1 MTETPNRI
9 LNRKTSSEIAPFFTA
24 AAVVTPRR
32 GARSKAHSSIP
43 CALCFVLC
51 ALCLPGL
58 AVSPAPPRRVRAF
71 VIHNDFFRL
80 LFSVFDSRLGGNS
93 RLAPHPTRFTQAF
106 AAQVDMHT
114 RSPAKHEAQPSVLN
128 SSSQTFT
135 PYSLT
140 LIHSP
145 TPSPPPSPS
154 PSPSLCLSL
163 PLYLSDRLLA
173 SSVPQP
179 LASPRPGKAIITM
192 STANTMPVNIA

>member
-1 MTETPNRI
+1 MI
-9 LNRKTSSEIAPFFTA
+9 FFGFFFLFLTHDLA
-24 AAVVTPRR
+24 ATHVWPHTQLDLHRP
-32 GARSKAHSSIP
+32 
-43 CALCFVLC
+43 
-51 ALCLPGL
+51 
-58 AVSPAPPRRVRAF
+58 
-71 VIHNDFFRL
+71 L
-80 LFSVFDSRLGGNS
+80 LLK
-93 RLAPHPTRFTQAF
+93 LICTH
-106 AAQVDMHT
+106 AAQPST
-114 RSPAKHEAQPSVLN
+114 KHEAQPSVLN

-154 PSPSLCLSL
+154 LCLSL
-163 PLYLSDRLLA
+163 PPYLSDRLLA